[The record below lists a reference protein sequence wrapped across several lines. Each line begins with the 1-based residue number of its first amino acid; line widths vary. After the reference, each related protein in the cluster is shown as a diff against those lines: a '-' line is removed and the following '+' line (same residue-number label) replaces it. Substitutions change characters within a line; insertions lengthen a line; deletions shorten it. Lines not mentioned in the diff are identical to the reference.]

1 MLIKKISVSLM
12 KSKKYAAYVKKS
24 FVQMKMRK
32 TNLDNTQ
39 KSEVIA
45 ILQENLE
52 VLLIVFAI

>member
-1 MLIKKISVSLM
+1 M

-45 ILQENLE
+45 ILQEKLE

>member
-1 MLIKKISVSLM
+1 M

-52 VLLIVFAI
+52 VLLIVFAIEDTSYLKKSR

>member
-1 MLIKKISVSLM
+1 M
-12 KSKKYAAYVKKS
+12 KSKKYAAYVKNS